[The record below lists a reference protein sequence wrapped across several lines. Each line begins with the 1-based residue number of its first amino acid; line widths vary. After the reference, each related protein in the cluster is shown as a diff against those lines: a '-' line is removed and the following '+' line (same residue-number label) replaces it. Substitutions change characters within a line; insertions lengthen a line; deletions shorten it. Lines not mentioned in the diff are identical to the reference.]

1 MPENPIPPRRNA
13 RLAVFCAL
21 ATLPLVFPSCTS
33 DDIEGVPANLPE
45 IALNGSSATPPHQL
59 ASYQYPFDS
68 NGNYVSD
75 WAAEGERRAG
85 RSRSATES
93 DVEKWSGSHGG
104 RVTGSSKSKSKSK
117 KSTKSKSTGTTRYVI
132 KKGDTIGKIAQRH
145 GVSASRLKSYNG
157 LKSDFI
163 RAGQTLKIPR

>member
-1 MPENPIPPRRNA
+1 MPENPIHPRGNA
-13 RLAVFCAL
+13 RLAVICAL
-21 ATLPLVFPSCTS
+21 ATLPLVFSSCTS
-33 DDIEGVPANLPE
+33 DDIEGLPDDLPD
-45 IALNGSSATPPHQL
+45 IALNGSSATPPHHL

-68 NGNYVSD
+68 SGNYVSD

-85 RSRSATES
+85 RSRSATKS
-93 DVEKWSGSHGG
+93 DVEKWSSSHGG
-104 RVTGSSKSKSKSK
+104 RVTGTSKSKSKSK
-117 KSTKSKSTGTTRYVI
+117 TTTKSKSTGTSRYVV

-145 GVSASRLKSYNG
+145 GVSASRLKSANG